1 MTNVSTLIL
10 SRFLGRPEVRSATN
24 PPMPVAGTAAAPA
37 RPPAAHGTSFP
48 VEEAPPIPLCR
59 LRVAE
64 HAAAQH
70 ALAVL
75 LNRET
80 SSAEFRTAS
89 NQLLVLLALEATR
102 SLPLRDQRIE
112 TGAESW
118 IGRMLAKRVI
128 FLPVTRD
135 GLGLSHTVA
144 ECLPG
149 VQVGSISLERTFD
162 GSSYQPRL
170 HLAGAPAL
178 GDCRVIL
185 FDPVV
190 STGAATGVAL
200 DLVHRLGATDV
211 VLLSFMICAQGLNRL
226 QADYPE
232 LMSWTASIAGAT
244 KPEQDASAMLGK
256 FRDRLFN

>member
-1 MTNVSTLIL
+1 
-10 SRFLGRPEVRSATN
+10 
-24 PPMPVAGTAAAPA
+24 MPVADASAPPGE
-37 RPPAAHGTSFP
+37 PPALNGNSIH
-48 VEEAPPIPLCR
+48 VEETAPIPLAR

-80 SSAEFRTAS
+80 SSWEFRTAS
-89 NQLLVLLALEATR
+89 NQLLILLAMEATR
-102 SLPLRDQRIE
+102 TVPLREQKIE

-118 IGRMLAKRVI
+118 VGHMLAKPVI

-135 GLGLSHTVA
+135 GLGLSHTLA

-149 VQVGSISLERTFD
+149 MLVGSISLERTLD

-170 HLAGAPAL
+170 HLPGAPAL

-211 VLLSFMICAQGLNRL
+211 VLLSFMISAPGLERL
-226 QADYPE
+226 QADYPG

-244 KPEQDASAMLGK
+244 QAKQDTGAMLGN